1 MFMNTHLEHT
11 FLSVQHKL
19 AADGKPARG
28 RTRIL
33 TDSFRKRNRKEV
45 LANYNKTRISIG
57 HQHNRWMELT
67 VALRVQTHAEVQTSV
82 QFLM

>member
-19 AADGKPARG
+19 TANGKPARG

-33 TDSFRKRNRKEV
+33 TDSVRKRNKKEV
-45 LANYNKTRISIG
+45 LANYNKTRINIG
-57 HQHNRWMELT
+57 HKHNRWMELT
-67 VALRVQTHAEVQTSV
+67 VALRVQTHAEVQISV
-82 QFLM
+82 PLLM